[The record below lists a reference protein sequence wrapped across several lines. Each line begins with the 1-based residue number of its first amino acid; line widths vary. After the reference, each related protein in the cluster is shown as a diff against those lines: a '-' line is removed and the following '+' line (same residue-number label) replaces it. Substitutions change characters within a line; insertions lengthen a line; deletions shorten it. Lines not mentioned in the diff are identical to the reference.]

1 MIKSKWREHEQG
13 CILQYY
19 TVLFVSCSQTVTSL
33 PHRNI
38 SRERLINVTLFLKQM
53 QLINNKANRIYS
65 LDSRYIYEPN
75 AVCWPI
81 IPPKCHFS

>member
-33 PHRNI
+33 LHRNI

-65 LDSRYIYEPN
+65 LDSRYIDIF
-75 AVCWPI
+75 VCASVVVSP
-81 IPPKCHFS
+81 

>member
-1 MIKSKWREHEQG
+1 MVKSKRNGENMNRAVFYN
-13 CILQYY
+13 IIPYL
-19 TVLFVSCSQTVTSL
+19 LFVSCSQTVTSL

-65 LDSRYIYEPN
+65 LDCRYIDIF
-75 AVCWPI
+75 VCASVVVSP
-81 IPPKCHFS
+81 